1 MLNMNQNPIQK
12 HAKLNDKDMIEVSNE
27 RRDEIFHKLAEK
39 IVDMK
44 LTPLAIVLLESS
56 KPLSF
61 VASQLMVFFQPIY
74 AAIFPTQPYNEI
86 AVLLE
91 NRANLELLIREIEK
105 VENEM
110 RSIKALKKTS
120 NDSNKQVE

>member
-1 MLNMNQNPIQK
+1 MM
-12 HAKLNDKDMIEVSNE
+12 EVSNE

-74 AAIFPTQPYNEI
+74 AAVFPAQPYNEI

-91 NRANLELLIREIEK
+91 NRANLELLIKEIEK
-105 VENEM
+105 VENEV
-110 RSIKALKKTS
+110 RNVKKTS
-120 NDSNKQVE
+120 KDSKEQME

>member
-1 MLNMNQNPIQK
+1 
-12 HAKLNDKDMIEVSNE
+12 MIEVSNE
-27 RRDEIFHKLAEK
+27 RRDEIFHKIAEK

-44 LTPLAIVLLESS
+44 LTPLAIVMLESS

-74 AAIFPTQPYNEI
+74 AAVFPTQPYNEI

-91 NRANLELLIREIEK
+91 NRANIELLIKEIEK
-105 VENEM
+105 VENEK
-110 RSIKALKKTS
+110 RIVKKS
-120 NDSNKQVE
+120 SKDSKEQLE